1 MQNPLTQQKHT
12 EPVTHPDFRL
22 PVLVNRRRVI
32 ATGEDKANI
41 TGYQWTRPKVI
52 PQGFVERRNTKGK
65 FLDYM
70 LTETV
75 TIQDVDGRAKH
86 TIKTSYYEADKRTL
100 KDKPKRSVGEYDEY
114 LAGAYHGTLSRNWK
128 PEQLTLSQ
136 VIDELNSGF
145 SVAPGLF
152 NNPPDKSF
160 RSKEFHVLSH
170 FILFDGEVW
179 SNVSHPVP
187 ETLDKLIEIY
197 PDMPTDFYW
206 VGESINS
213 RTHLK
218 PELRTRLVLVLPEP
232 IYKEQAELWET
243 VIEATVAKYPFIDKN
258 VGKDEVRLSFG
269 NARPESEN
277 RFLGGVVS
285 HDTFAQWTQEASE
298 KEAKAEALRL
308 ETEKQTAENKARQ
321 AEKNAVT
328 TEMKR
333 RGHTIAE
340 NKDPIREYCK
350 VNPETLLLDNG
361 LATRLTGNTWNW
373 YESSQGRSF
382 ELVESQH
389 VGWALKIFSSTMQGS
404 HPEADSTKPVNAH
417 RFILYHLHTLD
428 ITKDSDKH
436 AIRCILADDGYGTHP
451 DEYKKAKRGE
461 KVTGVREGLVSP
473 LELRR
478 AEPPLPNETRAERVM
493 RTVEENEVE
502 IKKAFSQEARVVGLR
517 GATGDGKTE
526 SVIIEAKNGKRVAMT
541 LPNLPVAE
549 QIHNRFLDAQCGST
563 LWHSR
568 FHGYKDDKDAPAETK
583 ITPESPFDERVR
595 AFYQGAVICV
605 DPLKCEVSQKKGIPA
620 PIGVCMDCPVQDEC
634 AKNAYLS
641 QMPAA
646 QSTHVLC
653 IAMPKLFIDPSFS
666 GFFTQLT
673 SPPKKD
679 VLPDIAK
686 AKPKAKPKGTERLHV
701 IDEAKAHDMF
711 IDYSLDKERLQQWV
725 RDWSGH
731 KLGMF
736 AEMAIQIL
744 EVKAKTLDP
753 YDLAVLVNDYDD
765 DDIAEMARQAAHFR
779 VRYIRSAESKADPET
794 NKPLAK
800 HAVQFDNGRI
810 VFIAFDFDAYE
821 RLIELGISAMQ
832 PAEIEPFGY
841 FMLTASQ
848 AFRFGIYRNETVDD
862 FAEIPRLYESEK
874 WTCFQQL
881 KAFVAR
887 YKRKADAPISY
898 FQGVLHWVN
907 PPVLHDRVKHLVCMS
922 ATLQKIGLERAYNSE
937 KVTFIET
944 AAAKWVD
951 GYRAFQVRSGAY
963 PRRSLLE
970 YTPDYKTVIGIG
982 QTGARFLDL
991 IETEIKR
998 DRKVKHVI
1006 ITVDAIV
1013 KMMRSD
1019 LLKKHPNLLNV
1030 HSFHTMEGLDYTD
1043 TGIVFWVL
1051 GCPNVKNN
1059 VIDDRAKV
1067 IYGDDEIPLNYE
1079 YDKETGTYLDERLQ
1093 ACWEGEVS
1101 ALMTQAVG
1109 RARLNR
1115 LRNTVI
1121 VFSNVL
1127 IPDFT
1132 GRAVGFV
1139 PEDLEVASGLDNLM
1153 KVANHRTDAE
1163 KEASKPHKE
1172 TRQER
1177 EAKRAAS
1184 RDLKAEQKAEVY
1196 RLYNA
1201 GMSKADIH
1209 RRTKVSRPTI
1219 NDWLS
1224 ESSF

>member
-1 MQNPLTQQKHT
+1 MQNPLIPQKHT
-12 EPVTHPDFRL
+12 YPVTHPEFRI
-22 PVLVNRRRVI
+22 PVLVNRKRVI
-32 ATGEDKANI
+32 ATAEAKANI
-41 TGYQWTRPKVI
+41 TGYQWTRPQTM
-52 PQGFVERRNTKGK
+52 PPGFVEKRNAKGD
-65 FLDYM
+65 FLYYAR
-70 LTETV
+70 TEPV
-75 TIQDVDGRAKH
+75 TIQDVDGKAKQ
-86 TIKTSYYEADKRTL
+86 TIKTSFYEADQQTL
-100 KDKPKRSVGEYDEY
+100 KDTPKPAFGVWVDG
-114 LAGAYHGTLSRNWK
+114 LAGAYHGKLSRHWTQDHQNL
-128 PEQLTLSQ
+128 QAI
-136 VIDELNSGF
+136 IDNLNSGYAI
-145 SVAPGLF
+145 APGLF
-152 NNPPDKSF
+152 NPPENESI
-160 RSKEFHVLSH
+160 RSGDFCEHRQI
-170 FILFDGEVW
+170 ILPDADEW
-179 SNVSHPVP
+179 TEEHPAP
-187 ETLDKLIEIY
+187 RNLENFLTRYPTLIN
-197 PDMPTDFYW
+197 DFYW
-206 VGESINS
+206 IGESISS
-213 RTHLK
+213 RSSLK
-218 PELRTRLVLVLPEP
+218 PEFRARLMLVLPEP
-232 IYKEQAELWET
+232 IGKGDDDLWQT
-243 VIEATVAKYPFIDKN
+243 AIDSIVTKYPFIARGVGIDK
-258 VGKDEVRLSFG
+258 VRLSFG
-269 NARPESEN
+269 NARPECEN
-277 RFLGGVVS
+277 RILGGFLS
-285 HDTFAQWTQEASE
+285 SEIFGQWKQIASE
-298 KEAKAEALRL
+298 SQAKAKQLRV
-308 ETEKQTAENKARQ
+308 ETEKQKAENEARR
-321 AEKNAVT
+321 AEKNAIT
-328 TEMKR
+328 TELKR
-333 RGHTIAE
+333 RGHSIAE
-340 NKDPIREYCK
+340 NKDPIREFCE
-350 VNPETLLLDNG
+350 VNPETLLLDTG
-361 LATRLTGNTWNW
+361 LATRLSGTAWNW
-373 YESSQGRSF
+373 SESSAGRSF
-382 ELVESQH
+382 ELKVTPH
-389 VGWALKIFSSTMQGS
+389 GININPFSNTMQAISPNG
-404 HPEADSTKPVNAH
+404 TKPVNAH
-417 RFILYHLHTLD
+417 RFILYHLHKLD
-428 ITKDSDKH
+428 IKDGTKADKR
-436 AIRCILADDGYGTHP
+436 ALRCILADAGYGTHP
-451 DEYKKAKRGE
+451 DEYKKAKRVE
-461 KVTGVREGLVSP
+461 KVAGVREGLVSP

-478 AEPPLPNETRAERVM
+478 AEPPLPTEDRAERVM

-502 IKKAFSQEARVVGLR
+502 IKKAFSQKARVVGLR

-549 QIHNRFLDAQCGST
+549 QIHNRFLDANCGST
-563 LWHSR
+563 LWQSR
-568 FHGYKDDKDAPAETK
+568 FHGYKDDKDEPAETK
-583 ITPESPFDERVR
+583 ITPESPFEDRVR
-595 AFYQGAVICV
+595 AFYQGEVICV
-605 DPLKCEVSQKKGIPA
+605 DPLKCEVSQKRGIPA
-620 PIGVCMDCPVQDEC
+620 PIGVCMDCPVQADC
-634 AKNAYLS
+634 TKNAYLS
-641 QMPAA
+641 QIPAA
-646 QSTHVLC
+646 QLTHVLC
-653 IAMPKLFIDPSFS
+653 IAMPQLFIDPSFS
-666 GFFTQLT
+666 GFFSQL
-673 SPPKKD
+673 SKGQPKD
-679 VLPDIAK
+679 
-686 AKPKAKPKGTERLHV
+686 RLHV
-701 IDEAKAHDMF
+701 IDEAKAHDLF
-711 IDYSLDKERLQQWV
+711 VDYSLDKERLQQWV

-753 YDLAVLVNDYDD
+753 YDLAMLVNDYDD

-794 NKPLAK
+794 DKPLAN
-800 HAVQFDNGRI
+800 HAMQFDNGRI
-810 VFIAFDFDAYE
+810 VFIAVDFDAYE

-832 PAEIEPFGY
+832 PAEIEPFGH
-841 FMLTASQ
+841 FMLTPMQ

-862 FAEIPRLYESEK
+862 FLEIPRLYESEN

-907 PPVLHDRVKHLVCMS
+907 PPVIHERVKHLVCMS
-922 ATLQKIGLERAYNSE
+922 ATLQKIGLERACNSE

-944 AAAKWVD
+944 PPAKWVD
-951 GYRAFQVRSGAY
+951 GYGAFQVRSGAY

-982 QTGARFLDL
+982 QTGERFLDL

-1006 ITVDAIV
+1006 ITVNAIV
-1013 KMMRSD
+1013 DRERDKLM
-1019 LLKKHPNLLNV
+1019 KKHVNLLNV

-1051 GCPNVKNN
+1051 GCPNVKNS
-1059 VIDDRAKV
+1059 VIEERAKV

-1079 YDKETGTYLDERLQ
+1079 YDKETGTYTDKRLQ

-1115 LRNTVI
+1115 LANTVI

-1224 ESSF
+1224 ESDF

>member
-1 MQNPLTQQKHT
+1 MQPHFTQHTQKY
-12 EPVTHPDFRL
+12 
-22 PVLVNRRRVI
+22 PVLVNRTRVI
-32 ATGEDKANI
+32 ATAEDKANI
-41 TGYQWTRPKVI
+41 TGFRWTLPETI
-52 PQGFVERRNTKGK
+52 TPGFVERRNTKGK

-70 LTETV
+70 LTEPV
-75 TIQDVDGRAKH
+75 AIQDVDGRAKH

-100 KDKPKRSVGEYDEY
+100 KDKPKPAFGEWVDG
-114 LAGAYHGTLSRNWK
+114 LAGKYNGRKSRNWYQ
-128 PEQLTLSQ
+128 EQLTLTE
-136 VIDELNSGF
+136 IINELNSGF
-145 SVAPGLF
+145 AIAPGLF
-152 NNPPDKSF
+152 NPRENESK
-160 RSKEFHVLSH
+160 RSAEH
-170 FILFDGEVW
+170 ILHRLIILLDGDDWTPE
-179 SNVSHPVP
+179 HPAP
-187 ETLDKLIEIY
+187 ASLNELIKRY
-197 PDMPTDFYW
+197 PDLPNDFYW

-218 PELRTRLVLVLPEP
+218 PELRTRLMLVLPEP
-232 IYKEQAELWET
+232 IHKGETDLWQT
-243 VIEATVAKYPFIDKN
+243 VIDTVVSKYPFIARGVGIDK
-258 VGKDEVRLSFG
+258 VRLSFG
-269 NARPESEN
+269 NARPECEN
-277 RFLGGVVS
+277 KVLGGVVS
-285 HDTFAQWTQEASE
+285 HETFTQWKQTAREN
-298 KEAKAEALRL
+298 EAKAEQLRV
-308 ETEKQTAENKARQ
+308 ETEKQKAENEARR
-321 AEKNAVT
+321 AEKNAIT
-328 TEMKR
+328 TELKR
-333 RGHTIAE
+333 RGHSISE
-340 NKDPIREYCK
+340 NRDPIREFCET
-350 VNPETLLLDNG
+350 NPERLLLDNG
-361 LATRLTGNTWNW
+361 LATRLSENVWNW

-382 ELVESQH
+382 ELLDGVMH
-389 VGWALKIFSSTMQGS
+389 VFSGTMQLS
-404 HPEADSTKPVNAH
+404 HPETDSTKPVNAH
-417 RFILYHLHTLD
+417 RFILYHLHKLD
-428 ITKDSDKH
+428 MKDGTKADKR
-436 AIRCILADDGYGTHP
+436 ALRCILADAGYGTHP
-451 DEYKKAKRGE
+451 DEYKKAKRVE

-478 AEPPLPNETRAERVM
+478 VEPPLPTETRAERVM

-502 IKKAFSQEARVVGLR
+502 IKKAFSQKARVVGLR

-526 SVIIEAKNGKRVAMT
+526 SVILVAKEGKRVAMT

-549 QIHNRFLDAQCGST
+549 QIHNRFLDANCGST

-568 FHGYKDDKDAPAETK
+568 FHGYKGDKDAPAEPK
-583 ITPESPFDERVR
+583 ITPESPFEERVR

-673 SPPKKD
+673 NPPKKD
-679 VLPDIAK
+679 VLPDIADTK
-686 AKPKAKPKGTERLHV
+686 TKQKTKQKDRLHV

-794 NKPLAK
+794 DKPLAN
-800 HAVQFDNGRI
+800 HAMQFDNGRI
-810 VFIAFDFDAYE
+810 VFIAVDFDAYE

-848 AFRFGIYRNETVDD
+848 AFRFGIYSNKTVDD
-862 FAEIPRLYESEK
+862 FAEIPRLYESER

-881 KAFVAR
+881 KAFAER
-887 YKRKADAPISY
+887 YKRKSDAPIWY
-898 FQGVLHWVN
+898 HNGDLHWVI

-922 ATLQKIGLERAYNSE
+922 ATLQKTGLERAYNSE
-937 KVTFIET
+937 KVMFIET
-944 AAAKWVD
+944 PPAKWVD

-982 QTGARFLDL
+982 KTGARFIDL

-1139 PEDLEVASGLDNLM
+1139 PEDLEVASGLDNL
-1153 KVANHRTDAE
+1153 KDVANQRTEAE
-1163 KEASKPHKE
+1163 NKASETPKKTARQREQEA
-1172 TRQER
+1172 
-1177 EAKRAAS
+1177 

-1196 RLYNA
+1196 RLYTA
-1201 GMSKADIH
+1201 GLSPDKISERVNVK
-1209 RRTKVSRPTI
+1209 RRTVFNWVQAR
-1219 NDWLS
+1219 D
-1224 ESSF
+1224 F